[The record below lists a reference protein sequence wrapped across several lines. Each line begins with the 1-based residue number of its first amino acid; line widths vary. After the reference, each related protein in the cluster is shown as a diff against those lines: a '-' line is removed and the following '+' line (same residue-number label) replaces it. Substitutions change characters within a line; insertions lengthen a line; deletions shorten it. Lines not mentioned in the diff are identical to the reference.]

1 MKNNKDIEIL
11 GNPEDFDV
19 KQMTTPESELL
30 DSEAE
35 EIISEVAEELIKEE
49 EAHFDAKKGLSE
61 NATNFEFHKEK
72 ERKTNLEN
80 ALRGLAREFA
90 EKYGKNPTSVQ
101 LRTMAKK
108 ISG

>member
-1 MKNNKDIEIL
+1 MENRDIEIV

-19 KQMTTPESELL
+19 KQVTTPGQELMAPEME
-30 DSEAE
+30 DV
-35 EIISEVAEELIKEE
+35 ISEVAEELIKEE
-49 EAHFDAKKGLSE
+49 EEHLNVKEGISE
-61 NATNFEFHKEK
+61 NATNFGFHKEK
-72 ERKTNLEN
+72 ERKAKKAD

-101 LRTMAKK
+101 LRTMAKR